1 MTAAPF
7 PAPESRAKQPVLGFW
22 QRLDPPWLISIL
34 ITLILVLGEWQYQ
47 IIGGYERLFAALG
60 MAILLEVLLGYFVR
74 GRVPRVQSAYVS
86 GISATLLTKPASG
99 VIWPVAFVAMIA
111 IASKYALTYRGRHL
125 WNPTN
130 FGICAMLL
138 IAPQSM
144 SILGSDFG
152 NALSTNLVIWAVGIL
167 IAYRSKILHVT
178 ATYLIA
184 FVAFALLRS
193 SITHVPPLIE
203 IAPVTGPM
211 YQLFL
216 FFMVTDPRTTV
227 STRRG
232 RIVVAILIAAAE
244 CAIRMGNDFGF
255 APFAVFQ
262 PAPSM
267 YALTIVGPAA
277 MFFDLWRAGRA
288 ESTALNSS
296 GARPVGLG

>member
-1 MTAAPF
+1 MTSPASPTLARIPAATLMG
-7 PAPESRAKQPVLGFW
+7 RAF

-34 ITLILVLGEWQYQ
+34 ITLILVVGEWQFQ
-47 IIGGYERLFAALG
+47 IIGGYERLALALG
-60 MAILLEVLLGYFVR
+60 LAVALECVLGYVVR
-74 GRVPRVQSAYVS
+74 GRIPHVQSAYVS
-86 GISATLLTKPASG
+86 GISATLLTKPGSG
-99 VIWPVAFVAMIA
+99 VLWPVAFVAMLA

-144 SILGSDFG
+144 SVLGSDFG
-152 NALSTNLVIWAVGIL
+152 NALGTNLLIWAVGL
-167 IAYRSKILHVT
+167 VIAYRAKILHVT
-178 ATYLIA
+178 LTYLIA
-184 FVAFALLRS
+184 FVALALLRS
-193 SITHVPPLIE
+193 SITGVPALIE
-203 IAPVTGPM
+203 IAPITGPM

-232 RIVVAILIAAAE
+232 RIVVTVLVAAVE
-244 CAIRMGNDFGF
+244 CAIRLGNDLGLS
-255 APFAVFQ
+255 AVASFQ

-277 MFFDLWRAGRA
+277 MFFDLWRTGRR
-288 ESTALNSS
+288 SPGDTVGS
-296 GARPVGLG
+296 G

>member
-1 MTAAPF
+1 M
-7 PAPESRAKQPVLGFW
+7 ESAKPSRGPLARFW
-22 QRLDPPWLISIL
+22 ANLSPPWLITIL
-34 ITLILVLGEWQYQ
+34 ITLILVVGEWRYE
-47 IIGGYERLFAALG
+47 IIGGYERLALALG
-60 MAILLEVLLGYFVR
+60 LAMALELALGHLVR
-74 GRVPRVQSAYVS
+74 GRAPNVQSAYVS

-99 VIWPVAFVAMIA
+99 VLWPVAFVAMLA

-130 FGICAMLL
+130 FAICARLL

-152 NALSTNLVIWAVGIL
+152 NALATNLLIWAVGIV
-167 IAYRSKILHVT
+167 IAWRAKILHVT

-184 FVAFALLRS
+184 FVVFALLRS
-193 SITHVPPLIE
+193 QITGIDPLIE

-227 STRRG
+227 STRSG
-232 RIVVAILIAAAE
+232 RILVAVATAAAE
-244 CAIRMGNDFGF
+244 CVIRLGNDLGWPPV
-255 APFAVFQ
+255 AIFQ

-267 YALTIVGPAA
+267 YALTIVGPLA
-277 MFFDLWRAGRA
+277 MFIDLWRQGRR
-288 ESTALNSS
+288 EQVTTASRT
-296 GARPVGLG
+296 ATA